1 MMTSRQL
8 FENVQ
13 AKFEHRDGKERIKG
27 TYYNETAYPDGCAV
41 GCLFSLE
48 ARRSLQAK
56 CEISLDYSIDE
67 IWDSAD
73 TSELDELRGK
83 YSLVALKAVQLLHDG
98 ATLIQHFKDALDSA
112 LLNGVM
118 YAGIE
123 LGYVSLDEE
132 IVDELH

>member
-1 MMTSRQL
+1 MLTNRQL
-8 FENVQ
+8 FEQVLEN
-13 AKFEHRDGKERIKG
+13 FEDRADSAICVPL
-27 TYYNETAYPDGCAV
+27 YYSESAPGGCAV

-67 IWDSAD
+67 IWESDN
-73 TSELDELRGK
+73 TPELDELRGK
-83 YSLVALKAVQLLHDG
+83 YSLIALKAVQLLHDG

-118 YAGIE
+118 YTGLE

-132 IVDELH
+132 IDELH